1 MDAHFRLTCSLIT
14 AFLFSY
20 QLKDILDLNRIMEIA
35 RDNIGSVVAIIESLL
50 LIIRT
55 NVNSVFNFVTG
66 SSLHTVDLYAGLL
79 YVSLSACKQT

>member
-1 MDAHFRLTCSLIT
+1 
-14 AFLFSY
+14 
-20 QLKDILDLNRIMEIA
+20 MEIA

-66 SSLHTVDLYAGLL
+66 LSLRTVQCKSLCWSICL
-79 YVSLSACKQT
+79 VSISNVIRQGVYTAEISNA

>member
-1 MDAHFRLTCSLIT
+1 
-14 AFLFSY
+14 
-20 QLKDILDLNRIMEIA
+20 MEIA

-66 SSLHTVDLYAGLL
+66 LSLRTVQCRYLRWSICL
-79 YVSLSACKQT
+79 VSISNVIRQGVYTAEISNA